1 MNALN
6 NTARTSTKEVPYN
19 SDMNTKWHEEK
30 RSNVTDL
37 WNNFFHNMLDNAT
50 LSDGSIGYRM
60 NMMLRRRIQ
69 HLCNENVSYTQL
81 FISFYYNIQ
90 LFIAVPETTPS
101 GERFVLYFVTSQ

>member
-6 NTARTSTKEVPYN
+6 STMRTSTKEVPYN

-37 WNNFFHNMLDNAT
+37 WNNYFHNMLDNGT
-50 LSDGSIGYRM
+50 LAKGMGSRM

-69 HLCNENVSYTQL
+69 HLCNENVRATY
-81 FISFYYNIQ
+81 
-90 LFIAVPETTPS
+90 IAIHI
-101 GERFVLYFVTSQ
+101 YF

>member
-6 NTARTSTKEVPYN
+6 STMRTSTKEVPYN

-37 WNNFFHNMLDNAT
+37 WNNYFHNMLDNGT
-50 LSDGSIGYRM
+50 LAKGMGSRM

-69 HLCNENVSYTQL
+69 HLCNENVRATHTAIDIFLLNKCVQA
-81 FISFYYNIQ
+81 NI
-90 LFIAVPETTPS
+90 LTEKEELEPS
-101 GERFVLYFVTSQ
+101 S